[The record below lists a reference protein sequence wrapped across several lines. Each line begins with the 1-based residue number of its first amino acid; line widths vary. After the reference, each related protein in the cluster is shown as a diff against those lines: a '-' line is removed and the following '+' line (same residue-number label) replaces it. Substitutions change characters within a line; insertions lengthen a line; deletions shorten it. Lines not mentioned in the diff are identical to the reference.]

1 MITSFPA
8 KPFLILL
15 TLSDGS
21 NIGIYL
27 KASGGF
33 WAVSGII
40 LLLLIQQAINTA
52 LGTI

>member
-1 MITSFPA
+1 MITPLFPA
-8 KPFLILL
+8 QSFLILL

-33 WAVSGII
+33 WAVSGIL
-40 LLLLIQQAINTA
+40 LLLLIINTA
-52 LGTI
+52 LGTILN